1 MFWTRFMCSGVRGGF
16 VFFHPLN
23 FHAVLYGCHFIRGV
37 LGHRW
42 MGVLIFCECLP
53 DVARHVHG
61 DVPLDVDVIQGEFY
75 AAEMRSF
82 PVDRHRVSS
91 SSAVYR

>member
-1 MFWTRFMCSGVRGGF
+1 MMLWTRLICSGMRGGGGGG

-23 FHAVLYGCHFIRGV
+23 FCAVLDGCHFIRGV

-53 DVARHVHG
+53 DVARHVRG
-61 DVPLDVDVIQGEFY
+61 DMPVDVISGEFY
-75 AAEMRSF
+75 AAEERSF
-82 PVDRHRVSS
+82 PVDR
-91 SSAVYR
+91 Y